1 MKICTARTDCAPFQ
15 AEGGSLIAIKRWSSQ
30 CMEVHLLL
38 RHAVEIDH
46 CALLARLV
54 HEVETARVEAVDNA
68 KYLAPL
74 RKLLQRFVN
83 TDEFTEL
90 PEKFKVC
97 STRDICINLRLSPP
111 LHVVNQNLQ
120 RTRIP

>member
-1 MKICTARTDCAPFQ
+1 MKISTARTNCAPIQ
-15 AEGGSLIAIKRWSSQ
+15 VEGGSLSAIKRWSSQ
-30 CMEVHLLL
+30 CIYVHLLL
-38 RHAVEIDH
+38 RHAVKSDH

-54 HEVETARVEAVDNA
+54 HEVETARVEAIDNA

-74 RKLLQRFVN
+74 RKPLQSFEN

-97 STRDICINLRLSPP
+97 STRDSCINLRLSPP

-120 RTRIP
+120 WTRIP